1 LQYHRAPVFIRIDA
15 RLLYTFLAG
24 ERIPGSWESR
34 IQVRDQM
41 YGASGRRHVQY
52 VFSSQRGH
60 ELKPAIGNMGGPQH
74 PAKLAAV
81 SLADRTVAVLDSV
94 VEPDSHKTFVLKR
107 TRTVQV

>member
-1 LQYHRAPVFIRIDA
+1 VFIRIDA
-15 RLLYTFLAG
+15 RLLYTFLVE
-24 ERIPGSWESR
+24 ERIPGGWESR

-41 YGASGRRHVQY
+41 YSASGRRHVQY
-52 VFSSQRGH
+52 VFSGQRGH
-60 ELKPAIGNMGGPQH
+60 ELKPPISNMGGPQH

-81 SLADRTVAVLDSV
+81 SLAGHTVAVLDSV